1 MPQRLRG
8 RRGEHDRVIHTLA
21 VVREDRVA
29 RNAQCVEARYGDVG
43 EHRDVRRH
51 GHRIGPVEAVQSR
64 REQPDAETRVFR
76 ETGTSGEGDVDLLFE
91 RAVHVRSLE
100 VPDDPAQKP
109 FAFPRRPLFLRFTVL
124 PGTLLGVFPNFRV
137 FRRDGRRDLSQ
148 RVALRDA
155 DTHGRPSRKDGAD
168 RYEGNEGD
176 SAQHALYRYWSSTS

>member
-1 MPQRLRG
+1 MPRLVFF
-8 RRGEHDRVIHTLA
+8 EKL
-21 VVREDRVA
+21 
-29 RNAQCVEARYGDVG
+29 
-43 EHRDVRRH
+43 
-51 GHRIGPVEAVQSR
+51 GPPAKV
-64 REQPDAETRVFR
+64 
-76 ETGTSGEGDVDLLFE
+76 TSIFFSN
-91 RAVHVRSLE
+91 VRSTFDPLE

-109 FAFPRRPLFLRFTVL
+109 FAFPCRPLFLRFTVL